1 MQFIINIQKTVTS
14 NQTFN
19 IEAENEEEAKIK
31 SLKLAKDI
39 VFKNE
44 NIKYSVEGIE
54 IHNIKD
60 TQ

>member
-44 NIKYSVEGIE
+44 NIKYSVKGIE

-60 TQ
+60 AQ